1 MRNTSF
7 PIPRKKVPN
16 SFLTDSMIIMFVS
29 VSKKKFRIRF
39 RFGKFPDKFQCFQ
52 INSNGHFPFMN
63 RFHPYNSC
71 HLTIYHFKDVTFN
84 YLLPIIYNMWSLCVY
99 NIQWRMQRGGRGVL
113 SPLLL
118 VVEPCKPPH
127 SPHKKILAT
136 PALKGR
142 LGALFQCPEVE
153 EGDFRDLGRLPGTAH
168 MAQPRILA
176 HIEA

>member
-29 VSKKKFRIRF
+29 VSKKKNSEFVSVSESFR
-39 RFGKFPDKFQCFQ
+39 
-52 INSNGHFPFMN
+52 INSNGHFPFTN

-136 PALKGR
+136 PALKWG

-168 MAQPRILA
+168 MAQPRNLA